1 LAKNHWNW
9 QLINIWRQIA
19 IKILVVIRILLGCLF
34 VVSGFEK
41 LIGPYQNFL
50 YVVQNYE
57 FLPTLLE
64 EIVARI
70 LPWSELFLGVFL
82 VSGLW
87 LKWTLRSTLT
97 LIVMFILVVGQALLR
112 KLPIDEC
119 GCFGGLI
126 SLPLTA
132 VLIFDSTLL
141 LLTGLL
147 IKQKKHTSL
156 FSLDQYFSR

>member
-1 LAKNHWNW
+1 M
-9 QLINIWRQIA
+9 A
-19 IKILVVIRILLGCLF
+19 IKIFVVIRALIGCLF

-50 YVVQNYE
+50 YVVQSYE
-57 FLPTLLE
+57 FLPVVLE

-70 LPWSELFLGVFL
+70 LPWGELFLGVFL
-82 VSGLW
+82 VFGLW
-87 LKWTLRSTLT
+87 LKWTLRSTLILFLMFV
-97 LIVMFILVVGQALLR
+97 LIVGQALLR

-126 SLPLTA
+126 SLPLVT
-132 VLIFDSTLL
+132 VLIFDGTLL

-147 IKQKKHTSL
+147 LKYKKRTDL
-156 FSLDQYFSR
+156 LSLDRYFRG